1 MNQSPK
7 PSANLSPAR
16 GAPSSIPSVSSALS
30 GAARPM
36 GLLYTLLRHG
46 RGLSHEEA
54 HRMSFEHAG
63 GQPPK
68 AA

>member
-1 MNQSPK
+1 MDTRHK
-7 PSANLSPAR
+7 PSANLTPAR
-16 GAPSSIPSVSSALS
+16 GMPQSTPS
-30 GAARPM
+30 GEAAPM

-54 HRMSFEHAG
+54 HRQSFEHAG

>member
-1 MNQSPK
+1 MNKHIRTKAEQP
-7 PSANLSPAR
+7 PHD
-16 GAPSSIPSVSSALS
+16 
-30 GAARPM
+30 ARPKHPQHPS

-54 HRMSFEHAG
+54 VRRAAAAIAAA
-63 GQPPK
+63 PPK

>member
-1 MNQSPK
+1 MDTRHK
-7 PSANLSPAR
+7 PSASLSPAR
-16 GAPSSIPSVSSALS
+16 GTAPSVSSGSS
-30 GAARPM
+30 GEATPM

-54 HRMSFEHAG
+54 HRQSFEHAG
-63 GQPPK
+63 DQPPK